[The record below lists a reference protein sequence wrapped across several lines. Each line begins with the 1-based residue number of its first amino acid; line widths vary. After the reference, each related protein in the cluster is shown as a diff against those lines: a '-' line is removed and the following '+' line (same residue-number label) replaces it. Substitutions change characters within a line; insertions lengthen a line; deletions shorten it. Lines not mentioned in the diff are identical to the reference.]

1 MLFCLLEAND
11 EKTRRQHEKENYFST
26 VRLEICFSVI
36 KKPFFLESIENGMG
50 LFTGIY
56 LAMATA
62 AQPSGVLNL
71 LMVLY
76 SSMRQVATQTIL
88 YVKHKK
94 KIKTPRQPGDNDF
107 DQVVQTLTTIG
118 MAAVV
123 PGRFLCDFKTRK
135 VKRFYL

>member
-1 MLFCLLEAND
+1 
-11 EKTRRQHEKENYFST
+11 
-26 VRLEICFSVI
+26 
-36 KKPFFLESIENGMG
+36 MG

-94 KIKTPRQPGDNDF
+94 KTKTPRQPGDNDF

-118 MAAVV
+118 MAAVL
-123 PGRFLCDFKTRK
+123 PGRFLCDFKTLNFEK
-135 VKRFYL
+135 KNVFLKPFILH

>member
-1 MLFCLLEAND
+1 
-11 EKTRRQHEKENYFST
+11 
-26 VRLEICFSVI
+26 
-36 KKPFFLESIENGMG
+36 MG

-123 PGRFLCDFKTRK
+123 PGRFLCDFKTHK
-135 VKRFYL
+135 VKEFCFLKTFFFALITFLFEAVRF

>member
-1 MLFCLLEAND
+1 ML
-11 EKTRRQHEKENYFST
+11 
-26 VRLEICFSVI
+26 
-36 KKPFFLESIENGMG
+36 KKPNFLESIENGMG

-94 KIKTPRQPGDNDF
+94 KIKTPRKPGDNDF

-123 PGRFLCDFKTRK
+123 PGRFLWDFKILK
-135 VKRFYL
+135 VEKFYFLKTIYFALIAFLFEAARC